1 MRVETQ
7 GMAGRSPLQTIIV
20 GVDGDEGGRD
30 ALALA
35 SRLQWTFPSRVI
47 AVLSNPGDE
56 IPSRGSSPAYEA
68 SMRDEARR
76 TLLRELAHAAVVA
89 EPEVVSAP
97 SPQRGLHE
105 AAKAHDA
112 QLIVVGA
119 GRHGRLAR
127 RLGRDVTAATL
138 RRAPCPVSVAQ
149 RRAGTMTPPLRT
161 IAVGSDGSPQSRA
174 ALEFAR
180 ELAGAAGARLQ
191 LLWVVPAS
199 VPVGP
204 WTSRAVAMTAGE
216 RRLERDRARALMAE
230 TVDALGD
237 NAIGD
242 TAPGVAHEEL
252 AQLCR
257 EADLL
262 VVGSRG
268 EGALGRALRGST
280 SMRLVREAPCP
291 VLVVPADFTRS
302 DPLPADAATV
312 ERRKAA

>member
-20 GVDGDEGGRD
+20 GVDGDEGGRE

-35 SRLQWTFPSRVI
+35 ARLQRTFASRVI
-47 AVLSNPGDE
+47 AVLSHPGDG
-56 IPSRGSSPAYEA
+56 IPSRASSPAYEA

-76 TLLRELAHAAVVA
+76 TLLRELAHAAVIA

-97 SPQRGLHE
+97 SSQRGLHE

-127 RLGRDVTAATL
+127 MLGRDVTAATL
-138 RRAPCPVSVAQ
+138 HGAPCPVSVAQ

-161 IAVGSDGSPQSRA
+161 IAVGFDGSPQSRA
-174 ALEFAR
+174 ALELAR
-180 ELAGAAGARLQ
+180 ELAGAARARLQ

-199 VPVGP
+199 VPVSP
-204 WTSRAVAMTAGE
+204 WASRAVAMTQRE
-216 RRLERDRARALMAE
+216 RAERDRALAIATE
-230 TVDALGD
+230 TIGALGD
-237 NAIGD
+237 NSTGD

-257 EADLL
+257 DADLL

-268 EGALGRALRGST
+268 GGALRRVLRGST
-280 SMRLVREAPCP
+280 SMRLVREASCP
-291 VLVVPADFTRS
+291 VLVVPPDSTSCAPTT
-302 DPLPADAATV
+302 ADAATV
-312 ERRKAA
+312 LRKAA